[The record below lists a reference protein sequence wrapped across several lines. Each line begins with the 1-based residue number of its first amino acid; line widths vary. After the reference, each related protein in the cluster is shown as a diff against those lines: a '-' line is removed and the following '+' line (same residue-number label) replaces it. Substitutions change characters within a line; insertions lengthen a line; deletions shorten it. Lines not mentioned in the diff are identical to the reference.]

1 MAGASNSFQYNF
13 PPDGLAHPEH
23 LVDLLWNWVDYN
35 ELQAMPVDIFRPRSR
50 AQLAAL
56 VNPAFQASLRTE
68 EHRPVRFRA
77 FLSGAPTQLT
87 VRFDT
92 PLAYNTTE
100 LVKIAPT
107 VDSAHRAI
115 VVVPRSPDS
124 DSLEIA
130 GIRDPTLSPSEHTPR
145 RPRWEDHLGFFVKH
159 YEWTVSVLG
168 PGSVLV
174 QTLGFPIELRH
185 GRISC
190 PFPVH
195 RIRAVRTWY
204 REATAAGR
212 LGDET
217 IASALLGQA
226 LQSVLSEVCEGH
238 HGGTFLVVPEM
249 PISEQPL
256 RIKYRLDSEML
267 IETIRA
273 RMSVEPKLSHYLY
286 AGKEIETTALDD
298 AHVLQRGLVRAQDLL
313 ASFSRVDG
321 AVVLD
326 RDLRI
331 LGFGAEITV
340 ASPPSA
346 SEMVRYGRHPDPLGI
361 PPPIPLSD
369 FGMRHRSA
377 YRFCEASPGAIAFVV
392 SQDAAITVFCN
403 TRREPRTDE
412 IQADV
417 EMYQGLTP
425 ERWLM

>member
-1 MAGASNSFQYNF
+1 MPGISDSFQYDF
-13 PPDGLAHPEH
+13 PPDGSAQPEH
-23 LVDLLWNWVDYN
+23 LVDLLWHWVDYN
-35 ELQAMPVDIFRPRSR
+35 GLQTLPAGVFRPSSR

-68 EHRPVRFRA
+68 ERRPVRFRA
-77 FLSGAPTQLT
+77 FLSERPTQLT
-87 VRFDT
+87 VRFDS

-115 VVVPRSPDS
+115 VVVPRSPDFEV
-124 DSLEIA
+124 LEIA
-130 GIRDPTLSPSEHTPR
+130 GIRDPTLSPPDYAPR

-159 YEWTVSVLG
+159 HEWTVSVPG

-195 RIRAVRTWY
+195 RIKAVRAWY
-204 REATAAGR
+204 REATDGGR
-212 LGDET
+212 LGDQT
-217 IASALLGQA
+217 IASALLGQVW
-226 LQSVLSEVCEGH
+226 QSILSEVCEGH
-238 HGGTFLVVPEM
+238 HGGTFLVVPDLQV
-249 PISEQPL
+249 SEQSL
-256 RIKYRLDSEML
+256 RIKYRLDSDML

-286 AGKEIETTALDD
+286 AGKEIEPTALDD

-321 AVVLD
+321 AVVMN

-331 LGFGAEITV
+331 VGFGAEITLT
-340 ASPPSA
+340 SPPA
-346 SEMVRYGRHPDPLGI
+346 TNEMVRYGRHPDPLGI
-361 PPPIPLSD
+361 PSPRPLSD

-377 YRFCEASPGAIAFVV
+377 YRFCEAIPGAIAFVV

-403 TRREPRTDE
+403 TQRDPHTEE